1 MVISM
6 KYKNSISMSDS
17 TDKIYNE
24 YKNRII
30 GKARYLRSKDIDVQE
45 YSILPQDRFD
55 AIFKRY
61 RLSDNKLSAGRIID
75 NVVSKQLSNFSSK
88 QARPL
93 LQESLK
99 KGEKTSLVD
108 IMYGQDTVNAIK
120 DAYAKMKSSGL
131 TPTEAKKKISQSFF
145 GSP

>member
-1 MVISM
+1 M
-6 KYKNSISMSDS
+6 KSYKKSVSMSNSLDELYS
-17 TDKIYNE
+17 E
-24 YKNRII
+24 YKNRIM
-30 GKARYLRSKDIDVQE
+30 GKARYLRSKDIDVRE
-45 YSILPQDRFD
+45 YSILPEDKFK

-61 RLSDNKLSAGRIID
+61 RISDKKISAGRIID

-93 LQESLK
+93 LQEALK

-108 IMYGQDTVNAIK
+108 IMYGQDFINAIK
-120 DAYAKMKSSGL
+120 EAYAEMRSSGL
-131 TPTEAKKKISQSFF
+131 TSTEARRKISQSFF

>member
-1 MVISM
+1 M
-6 KYKNSISMSDS
+6 KYKKSVSMSNSLDELYS
-17 TDKIYNE
+17 E
-24 YKNRII
+24 YKNRIM
-30 GKARYLRSKDIDVQE
+30 GKARYLRSKNIDVRE
-45 YSILPQDRFD
+45 YSILPEDKFK

-61 RLSDNKLSAGRIID
+61 RISDKKISAGRIID
-75 NVVSKQLSNFSSK
+75 NVVSKQLSHFSSK

-93 LQESLK
+93 LQEALK

-108 IMYGQDTVNAIK
+108 IMYGQDIVNAIK
-120 DAYAKMKSSGL
+120 DAYAKMKSSRL

>member
-1 MVISM
+1 MS
-6 KYKNSISMSDS
+6 NSLDELYS
-17 TDKIYNE
+17 E
-24 YKNRII
+24 YKNRIM
-30 GKARYLRSKDIDVQE
+30 GKARYLRSQDIDVRE
-45 YSILPQDRFD
+45 YSILPEDKFK
-55 AIFKRY
+55 AIFKRF
-61 RLSDNKLSAGRIID
+61 RISDKKLSAGRIID

-93 LQESLK
+93 LREALK

-108 IMYGQDTVNAIK
+108 IMYGEKFINAIK
-120 DAYAKMKSSGL
+120 DAYSQMKSSGL

>member
-1 MVISM
+1 M
-6 KYKNSISMSDS
+6 KSYKKSVSMSNSLDELYS
-17 TDKIYNE
+17 E
-24 YKNRII
+24 YKNRIM
-30 GKARYLRSKDIDVQE
+30 GKARYLRSKDIDVRE
-45 YSILPQDRFD
+45 YSILPKDKFK

-61 RLSDNKLSAGRIID
+61 RISDKKISAGRIID
-75 NVVSKQLSNFSSK
+75 NVVSKQLSHFSAK

-93 LQESLK
+93 LQEALK

-108 IMYGQDTVNAIK
+108 IMYGQDIVNAIK
-120 DAYAKMKSSGL
+120 DAYAKMKSYGL

>member
-1 MVISM
+1 M
-6 KYKNSISMSDS
+6 KSYKKSVSMSNSLDELYS
-17 TDKIYNE
+17 E
-24 YKNRII
+24 YKNRIM
-30 GKARYLRSKDIDVQE
+30 GKARYLRSQDIDVRE
-45 YSILPQDRFD
+45 YSILPEDKFK
-55 AIFKRY
+55 AIFKRF
-61 RLSDNKLSAGRIID
+61 RISDKKLSAGRIID

-93 LQESLK
+93 LREALK

-108 IMYGQDTVNAIK
+108 IMYGEKFINAIK
-120 DAYAKMKSSGL
+120 DAYSQMKSSGL

>member
-1 MVISM
+1 MS
-6 KYKNSISMSDS
+6 NSLDELYS
-17 TDKIYNE
+17 E
-24 YKNRII
+24 YKNRIM
-30 GKARYLRSKDIDVQE
+30 GKARYLRSKNIDVRE
-45 YSILPQDRFD
+45 YSILPEDKFK

-61 RLSDNKLSAGRIID
+61 RISDKKISAGRIID
-75 NVVSKQLSNFSSK
+75 NVVSKQLSHFSSK

-93 LQESLK
+93 LQEALK

-108 IMYGQDTVNAIK
+108 IMYGQDIVNAIK
-120 DAYAKMKSSGL
+120 DAYAKMKSSRL

>member
-1 MVISM
+1 M
-6 KYKNSISMSDS
+6 KMKSYKKSVSMSNSLDELYS
-17 TDKIYNE
+17 E
-24 YKNRII
+24 YKNRIM
-30 GKARYLRSKDIDVQE
+30 GKARYLRSKDIDVRE
-45 YSILPQDRFD
+45 YSILPKDKFK

-61 RLSDNKLSAGRIID
+61 RISDKKISAGRIID
-75 NVVSKQLSNFSSK
+75 NVVSKQLSHFSAK

-93 LQESLK
+93 LQEALK

-108 IMYGQDTVNAIK
+108 IMYGQDIVNAIK
-120 DAYAKMKSSGL
+120 DAYAKMKSYGL

>member
-1 MVISM
+1 M
-6 KYKNSISMSDS
+6 KSYKKSVSMSNSLDELYS
-17 TDKIYNE
+17 E
-24 YKNRII
+24 YKNRIM
-30 GKARYLRSKDIDVQE
+30 GKARYLRSKDIDVRE
-45 YSILPQDRFD
+45 YSILPEDKFK

-61 RLSDNKLSAGRIID
+61 RISDKKISAGRIID
-75 NVVSKQLSNFSSK
+75 NVVSKQLSHFSAK

-93 LQESLK
+93 LQEALK

-108 IMYGQDTVNAIK
+108 IMYGQDIVNAIK

-131 TPTEAKKKISQSFF
+131 TSTEARRKISQSFF

>member
-1 MVISM
+1 M
-6 KYKNSISMSDS
+6 KSYKKSVSMSNSLDELYS
-17 TDKIYNE
+17 E
-24 YKNRII
+24 YKNRIM
-30 GKARYLRSKDIDVQE
+30 GKARYLRSQDIDVRE
-45 YSILPQDRFD
+45 YSILPEDKFK

-61 RLSDNKLSAGRIID
+61 RISDKKLSAGRIID

-93 LQESLK
+93 LQEALK

-108 IMYGQDTVNAIK
+108 IMYGNKFVNAIK
-120 DAYAKMKSSGL
+120 DAYSKMKSSGL
-131 TPTEAKKKISQSFF
+131 TSTEAKRKISQSFF

>member
-1 MVISM
+1 M
-6 KYKNSISMSDS
+6 KSYKKSVSMSNSLDELYS
-17 TDKIYNE
+17 E
-24 YKNRII
+24 YKNRIM
-30 GKARYLRSKDIDVQE
+30 GKARYLRSQDIDVRE
-45 YSILPQDRFD
+45 YSILPEEKFK

-61 RLSDNKLSAGRIID
+61 RISNKKLSAGRIID

-108 IMYGQDTVNAIK
+108 IMYGQDFINAIK
-120 DAYAKMKSSGL
+120 EAYVKMKSSGL
-131 TPTEAKKKISQSFF
+131 TPTEAKRKISQSFF